1 MTKILEESSRKIYK
15 SNYKSNKTKIFEIK
29 NKNKNAKTIYKK
41 RNKMRNSDLINQN
54 FTEKNKMNFKKIFLN
69 STNKIES
76 KYKKIFK
83 NSLGYLSSKSMK
95 KISNIN
101 SENRNKVI
109 NKNKTFIKKKSTIN
123 YTNKFNK
130 LHLFKENNALDI
142 KSYETTFVTPTTSEK
157 QEMKLSHL
165 CSSLLNL
172 TQNDDL

>member
-1 MTKILEESSRKIYK
+1 
-15 SNYKSNKTKIFEIK
+15 
-29 NKNKNAKTIYKK
+29 
-41 RNKMRNSDLINQN
+41 MRNSVLINQN
-54 FTEKNKMNFKKIFLN
+54 FTEKNKINIKNKFLN

-109 NKNKTFIKKKSTIN
+109 NKNKTFIKKKSIIN

-130 LHLFKENNALDI
+130 LHLFKENDALDI

-165 CSSLLNL
+165 CSSLLTIFFL
-172 TQNDDL
+172 LKLLLFIKFRI